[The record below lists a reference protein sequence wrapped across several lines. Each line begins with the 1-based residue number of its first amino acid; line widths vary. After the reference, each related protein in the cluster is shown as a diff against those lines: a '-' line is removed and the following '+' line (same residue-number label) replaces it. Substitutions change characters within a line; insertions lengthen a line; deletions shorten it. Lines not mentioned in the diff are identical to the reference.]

1 MEPLLTLKQIEHG
14 LKDKRLHSVAKKID
28 VSYPTLRKL
37 ADGVDKNYTYKTLE
51 KVSKYIRR
59 SNTLTS

>member
-1 MEPLLTLKQIEHG
+1 MEPLLTLKQITHG
-14 LKDKRLHSVAKKID
+14 LKDKRLHRVAKKID

-37 ADGVDKNYTYKTLE
+37 SDGVDSNYTYKTLE